1 MEGGTKGHKT
11 SLPGVKTMKKQ
22 PGHLPQTTHLRSS
35 PGEDGTL
42 LPIPF
47 WRSCVLSEDTGDGQR
62 KCWVSPHLCSF
73 VPMFLLFT
81 KQWPKER
88 GLAPAGGNSPSAW
101 MAPAGVSRLSHPH
114 AAPFSPAPQHRST
127 PCTRPTWGQT
137 PSTDPSLHPSSRHT
151 QPPPN
156 LSLHLHSSRHV
167 SYAPAVPAAP
177 PQPTR
182 ASFPA
187 VRLNIPP
194 RPLLQ
199 ALCPRNPDP
208 IQLWSPRAAQADG
221 GAGCNYSG

>member
-127 PCTRPTWGQT
+127 PSTRPTWGQT
-137 PSTDPSLHPSSRHT
+137 PSTDPSPVLQTHSAATQSLPALAFLPPRLLCSSCASCSTPTHQSFIPCCEAEYSPLTSASGSLPQESRPHPALVSQGCSSRW
-151 QPPPN
+151 
-156 LSLHLHSSRHV
+156 RCWV
-167 SYAPAVPAAP
+167 
-177 PQPTR
+177 
-182 ASFPA
+182 
-187 VRLNIPP
+187 
-194 RPLLQ
+194 
-199 ALCPRNPDP
+199 
-208 IQLWSPRAAQADG
+208 
-221 GAGCNYSG
+221 